1 MKDTLSY
8 TALYRPSLSPTLFD
22 KAILKGN
29 YIFILFIMLI
39 TDVKDEMVIFTK
51 LWESFFAGGGG
62 GVWEYFLQLKGK

>member
-51 LWESFFAGGGG
+51 LWESFLRGKI
-62 GVWEYFLQLKGK
+62 FLTA